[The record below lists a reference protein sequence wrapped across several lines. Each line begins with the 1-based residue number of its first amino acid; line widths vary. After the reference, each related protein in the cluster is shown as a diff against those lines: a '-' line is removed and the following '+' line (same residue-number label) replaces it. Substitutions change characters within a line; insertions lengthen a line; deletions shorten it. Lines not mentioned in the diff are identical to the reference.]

1 MNTKRTVEQNAAQ
14 WRILKAWSK
23 QKEWLINGQKTFLH
37 ENDWKDILTA
47 TYEGE
52 VAPRLAPG
60 LYGGIV
66 MLGRRTSKYE
76 REKFSEWLDWLNHAS
91 VALGVDV
98 DKT

>member
-66 MLGRRTSKYE
+66 MLGRRTSEYE

-91 VALGVDV
+91 VELGVDV

>member
-14 WRILKAWSK
+14 WRILGAWAK
-23 QKEWLINGQKTFLH
+23 QKEWLINGKKTFLH

-52 VAPRLAPG
+52 IAPRLAPG
-60 LYGGIV
+60 LHGGIV
-66 MLGRRTSKYE
+66 MLGRRTSKYTK
-76 REKFSEWLDWLNHAS
+76 EKFSEWLEWLNAAS
-91 VALGVDV
+91 VEMGVDI

>member
-1 MNTKRTVEQNAAQ
+1 MAKRTVEQNAAQ

-66 MLGRRTSKYE
+66 MLGRRTSEYQ

>member
-14 WRILKAWSK
+14 WRIFKAWSK

-66 MLGRRTSKYE
+66 MLGRRTSEYE

>member
-1 MNTKRTVEQNAAQ
+1 MNTDRTLDQNAAQ
-14 WRILKAWSK
+14 WPILEAWSK

-52 VAPRLAPG
+52 FAPRLAPG

-66 MLGRRTSKYE
+66 MLGRRTSEYE

-98 DKT
+98 DQG

>member
-1 MNTKRTVEQNAAQ
+1 MSDRTLDQNAAQ

-76 REKFSEWLDWLNHAS
+76 REKFSEWLDWLNNAS
-91 VALGVDV
+91 VALGVNV

>member
-66 MLGRRTSKYE
+66 MLGRRTSEYE
-76 REKFSEWLDWLNHAS
+76 REKFSEWLDWLNHAAI
-91 VALGVDV
+91 ALGVDV

>member
-23 QKEWLINGQKTFLH
+23 QKKWLINGQKTFLH

-66 MLGRRTSKYE
+66 MLGRRTSEYE

>member
-14 WRILKAWSK
+14 WRILKAWAK
-23 QKEWLINGQKTFLH
+23 QKEGLINGQKTFLH

-66 MLGRRTSKYE
+66 MLGRRTSEYE

>member
-1 MNTKRTVEQNAAQ
+1 MNDRTLDQNAAQ
-14 WRILKAWSK
+14 WRILGAWAK
-23 QKEWLINGQKTFLH
+23 QKEWLINGKKTFLH

-76 REKFSEWLDWLNHAS
+76 REKFSEWLEWLTAAS
-91 VALGVDV
+91 VEMGVDI

>member
-1 MNTKRTVEQNAAQ
+1 MNDRTLDQNAAQ

>member
-1 MNTKRTVEQNAAQ
+1 MAKRTVEQNAAQ

-66 MLGRRTSKYE
+66 MLGRRTSEYE

>member
-1 MNTKRTVEQNAAQ
+1 MKDRTLDQNAAQ

-76 REKFSEWLDWLNHAS
+76 REKFSEWLEWLNAAS
-91 VALGVDV
+91 VEMGVDV

>member
-1 MNTKRTVEQNAAQ
+1 MPDRTLDQNAAQ

-23 QKEWLINGQKTFLH
+23 QKEWLINGKKTFLH

-91 VALGVDV
+91 VELGVDV

>member
-76 REKFSEWLDWLNHAS
+76 REKFSELLDWLNHAS

-98 DKT
+98 DQG

>member
-1 MNTKRTVEQNAAQ
+1 MVKRTVEQNAAQ
-14 WRILKAWSK
+14 WRILKAWAK

-98 DKT
+98 DET

>member
-98 DKT
+98 DQG

>member
-1 MNTKRTVEQNAAQ
+1 MAKRTIEQNAAQ
-14 WRILKAWSK
+14 WRILGAWAK

-66 MLGRRTSKYE
+66 MLGRRTSEYE

>member
-1 MNTKRTVEQNAAQ
+1 MSDRTLDQNAAQ

-76 REKFSEWLDWLNHAS
+76 REKFSEWLEWLNAAS
-91 VALGVDV
+91 VEMGVDV